1 MWWYV
6 MSKRK
11 LTPKQRKFANE
22 FIKTNNAYQS
32 AIKAGYSKNYA
43 SVGTKKLLE
52 NVRIQN
58 YIQQKT
64 GNVEKRESDEADEVL
79 KNVYRIAAGKPI
91 ERHYVE
97 IDNLVKEELGNDNSI
112 TARLKY
118 MTDKTV
124 ITPSATKEQVASA
137 ELWLKYRGLLN
148 NDNKGLTQAK
158 IRKMDAEAK
167 IVEAK
172 LAGLEDDKDDQM
184 DALTDMLSK
193 LAKNVPKDD
202 QNDD

>member
-1 MWWYV
+1 M
-6 MSKRK
+6 KRK

-64 GNVEKRESDEADEVL
+64 GDVEKRESVEADEVL

-91 ERHYVE
+91 ERHYVK

-172 LAGLEDDKDDQM
+172 LADLEDDKDDQM
-184 DALTDMLSK
+184 DALTNMMSK

>member
-6 MSKRK
+6 MKRK

-64 GNVEKRESDEADEVL
+64 GDVEKRESVEADEVL

-172 LAGLEDDKDDQM
+172 LADLEDDKDDQM

>member
-1 MWWYV
+1 

-64 GNVEKRESDEADEVL
+64 GDVEKRESVEADEVL

-172 LAGLEDDKDDQM
+172 LADLEDDKDDQM
-184 DALTDMLSK
+184 DALTDMLGK